1 MEIPEARSRN
11 HPTNNEEL
19 TEATMAAY
27 DALESFIAS
36 LTEAGRTAIK
46 ESVNMLRS
54 ELVAARSEEARVRLV
69 HEFIRETHDELGS
82 ERRG

>member
-1 MEIPEARSRN
+1 MEIPEARRRN
-11 HPTNNEEL
+11 QPTNNEEL

-36 LTEAGRTAIK
+36 LTEARRTAIK